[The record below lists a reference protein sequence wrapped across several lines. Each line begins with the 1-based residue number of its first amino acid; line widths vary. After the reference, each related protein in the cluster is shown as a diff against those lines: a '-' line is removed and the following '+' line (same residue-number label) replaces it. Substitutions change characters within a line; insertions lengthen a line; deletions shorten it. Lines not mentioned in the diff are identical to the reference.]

1 MAEFLTRDFFEQEL
15 DRLSEAYSK
24 EIGDKEV
31 AVLVMLRDGQ
41 SLKLESKPN
50 CTDTYL
56 LCDYKSRGGM
66 ARAAVPYG
74 SIVAVSLTSEV
85 SGTMGFSR

>member
-1 MAEFLTRDFFEQEL
+1 MAEFLTRAFFEEEL
-15 DRLSEAYSK
+15 DRLSDAYGK
-24 EIGDKEV
+24 ETGDRGI
-31 AVLVMLRDGQ
+31 AVMVMLRDGQ
-41 SLKLESKPN
+41 ALKLEGKPT

-56 LCDYKSRGGM
+56 LCDYKSRGVT

-85 SGTMGFSR
+85 SGTMGFNR